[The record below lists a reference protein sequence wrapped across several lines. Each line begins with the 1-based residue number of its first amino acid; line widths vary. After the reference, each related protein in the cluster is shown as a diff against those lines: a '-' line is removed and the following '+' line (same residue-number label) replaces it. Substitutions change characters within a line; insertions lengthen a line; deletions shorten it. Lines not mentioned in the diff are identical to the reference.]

1 MPINSLRTAHLF
13 FVLCIANLIMVLIWD
28 ELLHF
33 RRHKKGKH
41 SEKESKKKHK
51 RKNSPQ
57 RYTEGDRN
65 MSPFIDV
72 DGNSSSTH
80 SRSLSPKKHKRD
92 KSSRHKS
99 SSKQARHTQDTPDTA
114 DTEMGIESERLQRTN
129 HDEDRRNR
137 RISNSSSS
145 MNEQSTSHHHTVF
158 NDNTIHTKD
167 DTASMSVTD
176 DNELLSHAGSS
187 AMDDPLSGGHQ
198 NQPEKDKNS
207 SQAAV
212 DIRQQIRSFAREKIA
227 TKYSQNNFKKH
238 NRGHKK
244 SHKKEQELLLN

>member
-1 MPINSLRTAHLF
+1 
-13 FVLCIANLIMVLIWD
+13 
-28 ELLHF
+28 
-33 RRHKKGKH
+33 
-41 SEKESKKKHK
+41 
-51 RKNSPQ
+51 
-57 RYTEGDRN
+57 

-72 DGNSSSTH
+72 DGNSSSNH

-99 SSKQARHTQDTPDTA
+99 SSKQARHTQDTPDPA
-114 DTEMGIESERLQRTN
+114 DTEMGIDS
-129 HDEDRRNR
+129 EDRRNR
-137 RISNSSSS
+137 HISNSSSS

-158 NDNTIHTKD
+158 NYNTLHTKD

-176 DNELLSHAGSS
+176 DNELLSHAGSNT
-187 AMDDPLSGGHQ
+187 MDDSLSGGHQ

-212 DIRQQIRSFAREKIA
+212 DIRQQIRSFALEKIA